1 MVRTQV
7 QLTDEQYNALKE
19 LSQHNQESIAA
30 IIRKAIDRLLI
41 TRKPDRKA
49 LYRAAKS
56 IVGKYNSG
64 IGDIS
69 VEHDRYLEEA
79 FKK

>member
-19 LSQHNQESIAA
+19 LSQHNKESIAA
-30 IIRKAIDRLLI
+30 IIRKAIDKLLL
-41 TRKPDRKA
+41 TRKPDRNA
-49 LYRAAKS
+49 LYRQAKS

-69 VEHDRYLEEA
+69 VEHDRYLDEA
-79 FKK
+79 FKE